1 MAEVQAEPG
10 QVEHFKEGV
19 IKMGGK
25 IMTVLSGVGVL
36 IAIYLFL
43 SKSSETTAIIKT
55 LGTQSINAVQVLQGR
70 SRIIT

>member
-1 MAEVQAEPG
+1 
-10 QVEHFKEGV
+10 
-19 IKMGGK
+19 MGGK

-43 SKSSETTAIIKT
+43 SHGNETTSIVRT

-70 SRIIT
+70 SRLITD

>member
-1 MAEVQAEPG
+1 
-10 QVEHFKEGV
+10 
-19 IKMGGK
+19 MGGK
-25 IMTVLSGVGVL
+25 VMTVLSGVGVL

-43 SKSSETTAIIKT
+43 SNSSATVSVIKT

>member
-1 MAEVQAEPG
+1 MS
-10 QVEHFKEGV
+10 
-19 IKMGGK
+19 GK

-43 SKSSETTAIIKT
+43 SHSDETVSIVKN

-70 SRIIT
+70 NKLIT

>member
-1 MAEVQAEPG
+1 MS
-10 QVEHFKEGV
+10 
-19 IKMGGK
+19 GK

-43 SKSSETTAIIKT
+43 SHGDQTRQIIGT

-70 SRIIT
+70 SRLITN